1 MDAIHPMYLA
11 KVAAQTCIFLL
22 AHRALSLFW
31 DFWPPPGSE
40 EPRCASPN
48 LPLSWKTLHG
58 AVGTDMFTA
67 SLGPCPACG
76 QGETILGCMFSQR
89 APAWCPLLAPPRT
102 FSWPGPVS
110 RLHCGQGSQQS
121 RVPSLVSSSL
131 LVLDCPLC
139 APWTHVWAVGPR
151 IVQVVL
157 LGLLSSP
164 AIYQPGTA
172 NGRGQGRKERDSWSQ
187 LRTSVGLVPALEVV
201 EDCSGIPAVENS
213 TSLTQQT
220 DK

>member
-1 MDAIHPMYLA
+1 MPYIPCTWQKSQLKPASFFLLTVPCPCFETSDHPQAVKSPGVPAPTYPSA
-11 KVAAQTCIFLL
+11 GKPFTEQWAQTCSLPCW
-22 AHRALSLFW
+22 AHALPVGRVRPYW
-31 DFWPPPGSE
+31 GV
-40 EPRCASPN
+40 CSPN
-48 LPLSWKTLHG
+48 GHQPG
-58 AVGTDMFTA
+58 
-67 SLGPCPACG
+67 
-76 QGETILGCMFSQR
+76 
-89 APAWCPLLAPPRT
+89 CPLLAPPRT